1 MAKNKIGE
9 VTHYFGKI
17 GVAVFKLKK
26 ALKVGT
32 KVRIKG
38 NKTDFEQ
45 TISSIQIDGKS
56 VDNASSN
63 DDIGV
68 KVDEKVRD
76 GDEVL
81 VAQE

>member
-1 MAKNKIGE
+1 MAEKKIGD

-17 GVAVFKLKK
+17 GVAVFNLNA

-45 TISSIQIDGKS
+45 TIDSIQIDQKPVEEAGPK
-56 VDNASSN
+56 

-68 KVDEKVRD
+68 KVDEKVRE
-76 GDEVL
+76 GDEVFE
-81 VAQE
+81 AK

>member
-1 MAKNKIGE
+1 MSEKIGE

-26 ALKVGT
+26 DLKVGT

-38 NKTDFEQ
+38 HKTDFEQ
-45 TISSIQIDGKS
+45 TIDSIQIDGQS
-56 VDNASSN
+56 VDSAGPK

-68 KVDEKVRD
+68 KVDEKVRE

-81 VAQE
+81 AA

>member
-1 MAKNKIGE
+1 MAEKKIGD

-17 GVAVFKLKK
+17 GVAVFNLE
-26 ALKVGT
+26 ADLKVGT

-45 TISSIQIDGKS
+45 TIDSIQIDQKPVEEAGPK
-56 VDNASSN
+56 

-68 KVDEKVRD
+68 KVDEKVRE
-76 GDEVL
+76 GDEVFE
-81 VAQE
+81 AK